1 MSDRKESFLIIF
13 CTVYTCALFTVS
25 IFVHNF
31 FCLILLWRFSF
42 FFLVNSALKI
52 QNLHFFLLSC
62 LQTLFLFSHYLYKKR
77 FLWASM
83 PLFLHYS
90 LLYPS
95 RSFLLLL
102 LSEQKKMIFA
112 VIYKTKCAHS
122 DKDRNR
128 AKDNEEMKWFRLVVD
143 LICFDMICV
152 EIDQKWTKIVE
163 TFCKRQP
170 FHGYGTIWHLGQFDT

>member
-31 FCLILLWRFSF
+31 FCLILLRRFKF
-42 FFLVNSALKI
+42 FFCKFSPKNTEFA
-52 QNLHFFLLSC
+52 FFLYYHVC
-62 LQTLFLFSHYLYKKR
+62 KPCFFFPITFTKKR

-112 VIYKTKCAHS
+112 LIYKTKCAHS

-128 AKDNEEMKWFRLVVD
+128 AKDNEEMK
-143 LICFDMICV
+143 
-152 EIDQKWTKIVE
+152 
-163 TFCKRQP
+163 
-170 FHGYGTIWHLGQFDT
+170 